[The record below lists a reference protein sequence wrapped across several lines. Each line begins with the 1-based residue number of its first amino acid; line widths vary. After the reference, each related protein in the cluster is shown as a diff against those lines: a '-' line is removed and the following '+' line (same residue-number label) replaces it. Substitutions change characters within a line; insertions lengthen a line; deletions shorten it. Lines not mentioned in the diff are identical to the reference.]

1 MSGARGT
8 ESGEW
13 TFTERYDGRV
23 TATWRETQKA
33 NRRAQLLERAAAL
46 FAQRGFAAV
55 TTVELGEAVGVS
67 GPALYKHFASKEAIL
82 AELLVDAS
90 ERLLAGGRSI
100 LDAGTTS
107 ADTTSDPA
115 GTLRELIAFHVG
127 FAVTAPDVIRIQDR
141 ELAGLPADVGRRV
154 RALQRTYVSEWD
166 AVLAAARPDLAP
178 AERQTRLLGT
188 FGILNST
195 PHSAAASGADAAGI
209 LAGMAERA
217 LLG

>member
-1 MSGARGT
+1 
-8 ESGEW
+8 
-13 TFTERYDGRV
+13 V

-33 NRRAQLLERAAAL
+33 NRRALLLERAAAL

-67 GPALYKHFASKEAIL
+67 GPALYKHFASKDAIL

-90 ERLLAGGRSI
+90 ERLLAGGRRI
-100 LDAGTTS
+100 LDD
-107 ADTTSDPA
+107 DTTSDPA
-115 GTLRELIAFHVG
+115 GVLRELIAFHVG
-127 FAVTAPDVIRIQDR
+127 FAVAAPDVIRIQDR

-154 RALQRTYVSEWD
+154 RGLQRTYVSEWD
-166 AVLAAARPDLAP
+166 AVLAAARPDLSP
-178 AERQTRLLGT
+178 AERQTRLLGA

-195 PHSAAASGADAAGI
+195 PHSAAASGVEAAGI